1 MQDALLQA
9 TALRKH
15 YGPRPAVADVS
26 LAVRRG
32 ELLGL
37 LGPNGAGKSTTVAM
51 LCGLLPPDGGEIRL
65 GGQALLAEP
74 DAAKRR
80 IGLVPQELALFETLS
95 ARRNV
100 ELFGALYGL
109 DRARQRQ
116 RAQAV
121 LAQVGLLERADE
133 APRAFSG
140 GMKRRLHIACALVH
154 EPDLI
159 VLDEPTAG
167 VDPHSR
173 NAIFELLEGLKRAGK
188 ALIYTS
194 HYMEE
199 VERLAD
205 RIVILDHGRVVAEG
219 RLAELLQRLEGGQ
232 GLDIELAQGEPELAA
247 LQSLPGVQGLRREG
261 SRLRLA
267 LADWQAGIAVLQAL
281 AAQGLQPA
289 RWSSSRVTLEDLFLT
304 LTGRQLR
311 D

>member
-9 TALRKH
+9 TGLRKNF
-15 YGPRPAVADVS
+15 GERPAVAEVS
-26 LAVRRG
+26 LTVRPG

-51 LCGLLPPDGGEIRL
+51 LCGLLPPDGGQIRL
-65 GGQALLAEP
+65 GGQDMQANLG
-74 DAAKRR
+74 AAKRR
-80 IGLVPQELALFETLS
+80 IGLVPQELALFEALS

-109 DRARQRQ
+109 N
-116 RAQAV
+116 RAQQRTRAAAV

-133 APRAFSG
+133 AAHAFSG

-154 EPDLI
+154 EPELI

-173 NAIFELLEGLKRAGK
+173 NAIFELLEGLKRTGK
-188 ALIYTS
+188 ALLYTS

-205 RIVILDHGRVVAEG
+205 RILILDHGRVVAEG

-232 GLDIELAQGEPELAA
+232 GLDIELAQAEADIPP
-247 LQSLPGVQGLRREG
+247 LQALPGVLGLHRDG
-261 SRLRLA
+261 PRLRLR
-267 LADWQAGIAVLQAL
+267 LADWQASIAVLQAL

-289 RWSSSRVTLEDLFLT
+289 RWASSRVTLEDLFLA

>member
-1 MQDALLQA
+1 MQDPLLQA
-9 TALRKH
+9 TALRKN
-15 YGPRPAVADVS
+15 YGDRPAVADVS
-26 LAVRRG
+26 LTVRPG

-37 LGPNGAGKSTTVAM
+37 LGPNGAGKSTTVAL
-51 LCGLLPPDGGEIRL
+51 LCGLLPADGGQIHL
-65 GGQALLAEP
+65 GGQDMQTNLN
-74 DAAKRR
+74 AAKRR
-80 IGLVPQELALFETLS
+80 IGLVPQELALFDALS

-109 DRARQRQ
+109 ERARQRA
-116 RAQAV
+116 RAEAV
-121 LAQVGLLERADE
+121 LAQVGLLERAD
-133 APRAFSG
+133 AAAHTFSG

-154 EPDLI
+154 EPELI

-173 NAIFELLEGLKRAGK
+173 NAIFELLEALKRAGK
-188 ALIYTS
+188 ALLYTS

-205 RIVILDHGRVVAEG
+205 RILILDHGRVVAEG

-232 GLDIELAQGEPELAA
+232 GLDIELAQGEADLPA
-247 LQSLPGVQGLRREG
+247 LRDLPGVLSLRAEG
-261 SRLRLA
+261 PRLRLG

-281 AAQGLQPA
+281 AAQGLRPA
-289 RWSSSRVTLEDLFLT
+289 RWASSRVTLEDLFLA

>member
-65 GGQALLAEP
+65 GGLALQAAP

-133 APRAFSG
+133 AASTFSG

-154 EPDLI
+154 EPELI

-173 NAIFELLEGLKRAGK
+173 NAIFELLESLKRAGK

-219 RLAELLQRLEGGQ
+219 RLAELLQRLDGGQ
-232 GLDIELAQGEPELAA
+232 GLDIELAQGEPDLAA
-247 LQSLPGVQGLRREG
+247 LQSLPGVLSLRREG
-261 SRLRLA
+261 PRLRLA

-281 AAQGLQPA
+281 AAQSLRPT
-289 RWSSSRVTLEDLFLT
+289 RWASSRVTLEDLFLA